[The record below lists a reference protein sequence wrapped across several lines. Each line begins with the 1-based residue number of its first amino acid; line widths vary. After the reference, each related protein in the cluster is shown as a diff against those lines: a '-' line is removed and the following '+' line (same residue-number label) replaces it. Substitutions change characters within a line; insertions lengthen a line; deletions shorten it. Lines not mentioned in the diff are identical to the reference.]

1 MTDGSLAN
9 SVSRNSQ
16 NHCVCCPAIKLQL
29 PLSSMPYKIV
39 TLIYAVRD
47 DQVLLL
53 KRRKPPYAGHWVAP
67 GGKVERGES
76 PRECAIRELREETGL
91 CARDAELRA
100 LITETSPRDDWQ
112 WLIFVYRAVGV
123 EGDVVTDEREGEL
136 RWFPVESTF
145 VEPSI
150 PPADQVFMH
159 DALREPSGTTEYRFT
174 YDEDLHIIDRAH

>member
-1 MTDGSLAN
+1 
-9 SVSRNSQ
+9 
-16 NHCVCCPAIKLQL
+16 
-29 PLSSMPYKIV
+29 MPYKIV

-136 RWFPVESTF
+136 RWFPVESIF